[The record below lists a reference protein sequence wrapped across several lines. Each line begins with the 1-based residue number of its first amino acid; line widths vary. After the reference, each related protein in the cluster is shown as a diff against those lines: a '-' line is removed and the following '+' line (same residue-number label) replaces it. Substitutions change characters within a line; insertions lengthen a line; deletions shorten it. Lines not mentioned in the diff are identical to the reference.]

1 MTTYTLT
8 QVATRVLKDL
18 GLLGSDETPTS
29 EDLEWAVETVTSE
42 ILMLSDTGLPIYN
55 GSEVIIPA
63 AYLTSLSRRLGLALA
78 PSFGLSDLASAQ
90 VAMPLAERPLQLLS
104 NPNVSE
110 PNTLTT
116 DEGKPAGAVFN
127 FTTGL

>member
-104 NPNVSE
+104 NPIVSV